1 MADISSIGVTALNAA
16 QAGLIT
22 TEHNIANASTP
33 GYNRQQIVQA
43 ANIPLATGSGF
54 LGQGVNVSTV
64 KRLYSDFINT
74 QLLQQ
79 QAQSSQLN
87 SYYNQIQ
94 QINNVIA
101 DPVAGLSPAIQNF
114 FGAVNG
120 VANAPSSAAA
130 RQTMLSDAQAL
141 TGTFQSLNQLMVG
154 LNAGVNNQISG
165 SISNINSYAKQIATL
180 NQNIALA
187 SASSN
192 GQQPN
197 DLLDQRDQLVSQLN
211 QEVKATVIK
220 QSDGSYNVYIG
231 NGQSLV
237 VGNQS
242 FALQTEPSLTDTSK
256 VDIAYSSS
264 NTLVRMPANAFQGG
278 NLGGLLAFRDQTL
291 AQSQN
296 ALGRIATGIATTFNT
311 QHELGQDLYG
321 TMGGAFFNVG
331 APLVTSNSNN
341 TGSAKVSASIVN
353 AGALTGS
360 DYTLSYNSANANPYT
375 LTRLSDNSVT
385 TYATLPQTVDGITIS
400 TSTAPSSGDSFLI
413 RPTVN
418 GAAGI
423 SVAISDPSRIAAA
436 IPVTSNASLSN
447 TGTGTISAASVIS
460 TPYTSVTGNVTT
472 AALAAGDLSLNGTAV
487 AASTAGAAP
496 GQSADSAYAIAQAIN
511 AVSTSSGV
519 TATANVNTVTGTATT
534 GSPNSW
540 AAGIAANSFS
550 INGVN
555 VAAIAGGT
563 DAVGTGV
570 NVAAAINAITTQT
583 GVTATANASGAITL
597 TAVDG
602 RDIAIAQAA
611 NYTTLNAGATSL
623 LADTGLTPGVN
634 NATLTLNSSSP
645 SGITVGGATPTNAG
659 LTAATTTVARQPP
672 ADANLQQPVTI
683 TFNNPPNTFSITGTG
698 TGLPATLAYTPG
710 TAISYN
716 GWTVQING
724 SPSANDVFTIRAN
737 NNATTDGNNAL
748 LLAGLQTQNTLINGT
763 VTYAGA
769 YAQLVGQIGTQT
781 NQLQVTSQAQT
792 NMVNQTVQAQ
802 QSISGVNL
810 DEEAANLIK
819 YQQAYQAAG
828 KAIQTANTMFSTVLN
843 LLN

>member
-16 QAGLIT
+16 QAGLLT

-33 GYNRQQIVQA
+33 GYNRQQIVQT

-54 LGQGVNVSTV
+54 MGQGVNVSTV
-64 KRLYSDFINT
+64 KRLYNDFINT

-79 QAQSSQLN
+79 QAQSNQLN
-87 SYYNQIQ
+87 TYYNQIQ

-114 FGAVNG
+114 FGAANG

-141 TGTFQSLNQLMVG
+141 SGTFQSLNQLMVNLGTG
-154 LNAGVNNQISG
+154 LNSQITS
-165 SISNINSYAKQIATL
+165 SIGNINSYAQQIATL
-180 NQNIALA
+180 NQNIELA

-192 GQQPN
+192 GQPPN

-242 FALQTEPSLTDTSK
+242 FALQTVPSLSDSSK
-256 VDIAYSSS
+256 TDIAYSSG
-264 NTLVRMPANAFQGG
+264 NTLVRMPASAFQGG

-291 AQSQN
+291 TPSQN
-296 ALGRIATGIATTFNT
+296 ALGRVATGIATTFNT

-321 TMGGAFFNVG
+321 AMGGTFFNVG
-331 APLVTSNSNN
+331 APVVTNNSNN
-341 TGSAKVSASIVN
+341 TGSAKVSASISN
-353 AGALTGS
+353 ASALTGS

-375 LTRLSDNSVT
+375 LTRLSDNTVT
-385 TYATLPQTVDGITIS
+385 TYATLPQTVDGITIN
-400 TSTAPSSGDSFLI
+400 TSVTPNSGDSFLI
-413 RPTVN
+413 RPTAN

-447 TGTGTISAASVIS
+447 TGTGTISAASVVS
-460 TPYTSVTGNVTT
+460 TPYASITGSATTT
-472 AALAAGDLSLNGTAV
+472 ALVSGDLTLNGTTV
-487 AASTAGAAP
+487 GASTAGTAP
-496 GQSADSAYAIAQAIN
+496 GQTADSAYAIAQAIN
-511 AVSTSSGV
+511 AVTTGSGV
-519 TATANVNTVTGTATT
+519 TATANVNTVAGTATA
-534 GSPNSW
+534 GAPNSW
-540 AAGIAANSFS
+540 SAGIAANSFS

-555 VAAIAGGT
+555 VGAIAAGT
-563 DAVGTGV
+563 NAVGTGV
-570 NVAAAINAITTQT
+570 NVAAAINAIATQT
-583 GVTATANASGAITL
+583 GVTATANAAGAITL
-597 TAVDG
+597 TAVVG
-602 RDIAIAQAA
+602 RDISVAEAA
-611 NYTTLNAGATSL
+611 NYTTLNPGSTSL
-623 LADTGLTPGVN
+623 NVDTGLTAATT
-634 NATLTLNSSSP
+634 NATLTLNSSSAA
-645 SGITVGGATPTNAG
+645 GITIAGATPGNAG
-659 LTAATTTVARQPP
+659 LSNGTTAATQQPP
-672 ADANLQQPVTI
+672 ADPNLQQPVTI
-683 TFNNPPNTFSITGTG
+683 TFNNPPDTFSIAGTG
-698 TGLPATLAYTPG
+698 NGLPATLAYTPG
-710 TAISYN
+710 TPISYN

-724 SPSANDVFTIRAN
+724 TPSANDVFTIRAN

-781 NQLQVTSQAQT
+781 NQLQITSQAQT